1 MPNDS
6 GEWPTRAL
14 VGPRTSGDTATSA
27 ILGALPSNE
36 WTVFDGV
43 RFPGRRTPLQI
54 AVGPQGVFV
63 VESRQRPW
71 MSGRDE
77 LRPGGVRQDVV
88 VAAGRGANAVR
99 ALTGLLDAQDVTPV
113 VCFLGRELAPVV
125 AGDVVICSSRNL
137 LAILTTGPTVLDD
150 AQRQLVA
157 LDLDTS
163 IGASSRTGSRST
175 LPRRRWLRAQLFGI
189 VLACVGSVGLW
200 QVADAAAGP
209 DRPIDSTSAV
219 AR

>member
-14 VGPRTSGDTATSA
+14 VGPRTSGETATSA
-27 ILGALPSNE
+27 ILGALPTHE
-36 WTVFDGV
+36 WTIFDGV
-43 RFPGRRTPLQI
+43 RLPGRRTPLQI
-54 AVGPQGVFV
+54 AVGPQGIFV

-71 MSGRDE
+71 MAGRDE

-99 ALTGLLDAQDVTPV
+99 SLTGLVDAKDVIPV

-137 LAILTTGPTVLDD
+137 LAILTTGTAVLD
-150 AQRQLVA
+150 AEQRQLVA

-163 IGASSRTGSRST
+163 IGAAPRTGPRSAP
-175 LPRRRWLRAQLFGI
+175 PRRRWLRAQLFGI
-189 VLACVGSVGLW
+189 VLACVGSLGLW

-209 DRPIDSTSAV
+209 DHPADSTSAV